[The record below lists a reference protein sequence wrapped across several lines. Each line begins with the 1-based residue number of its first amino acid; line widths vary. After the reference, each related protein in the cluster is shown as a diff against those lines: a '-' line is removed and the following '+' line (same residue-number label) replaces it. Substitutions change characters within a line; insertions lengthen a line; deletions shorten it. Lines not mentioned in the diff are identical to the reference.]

1 MDQSAIAALR
11 PVCRLDEIP
20 ENGAKGVEIGGAE
33 DGLDL
38 VLLRRGTN
46 VLGYVNS
53 CPHQGTPLETFP
65 GKFLDQTG
73 EFLIC
78 STHGARFRIGDGYCV
93 WGPCAGKRLA
103 PVRLRIESGMVWL
116 DFDDAAADLPNR
128 AGAGSPAA

>member
-20 ENGAKGVEIGGAE
+20 ENGAKGVEIGGAG

-38 VLLRRGTN
+38 VLLRRGMS
-46 VLGYVNS
+46 VVDYVNS
-53 CPHQGTPLETFP
+53 CPHQGMPLETFP

-78 STHGARFRIGDGYCV
+78 STHGARFRAGDGYCV
-93 WGPCAGKRLA
+93 WGPCAGKQLT
-103 PVRLRIESGMVWL
+103 PVKLRIESGVVWL
-116 DFDDAAADLPNR
+116 ADSNANAAR
-128 AGAGSPAA
+128 T